1 MKMVGIEEHVLP
13 GEIRQAWT
21 TLPDADDGT
30 LTLNAPVIAER
41 LADLG
46 EKRLALM
53 DETGIDMQ
61 VLSLTTPGLN
71 NLGEHGVDLARRV
84 NDRLAE
90 VVQRHPSRFRAL
102 DSLPFASADAAARE
116 LSRAVTELGA
126 LVPFS
131 TDESVTSISMM
142 RCSKRRLRVRPNS
155 MYLCL
160 HPQIPQ
166 MAGRQ
171 PYYAG
176 FSPTIDLA
184 FSTFGLGWQLSCQL
198 RGDT

>member
-21 TLPDADDGT
+21 TLPGADDGT
-30 LTLNAPVIAER
+30 LMLNAPAIAER

-61 VLSLTTPGLN
+61 VLLLTTPGLN

-102 DSLPFASADAAARE
+102 ASLPFASADAAARE

-126 LVPFS
+126 LGAILYGRVGNKHLDDEMFEATFACAAELNVPLLTS
-131 TDESVTSISMM
+131 TD
-142 RCSKRRLRVRPNS
+142 
-155 MYLCL
+155 
-160 HPQIPQ
+160 
-166 MAGRQ
+166 
-171 PYYAG
+171 
-176 FSPTIDLA
+176 
-184 FSTFGLGWQLSCQL
+184 STDGGTPALL
-198 RGDT
+198 RGLFADY